1 MTIFGGSAEQPP
13 EGGELVP
20 ERRELETYAHIE
32 GLCGEEA
39 ALLAVPAHERDE
51 HQHDRLRA
59 ISAELDR
66 VWERMRERAD
76 RLGKAH
82 THDDAGA

>member
-13 EGGELVP
+13 EGEDLAHHRPDVELF
-20 ERRELETYAHIE
+20 AHIE

-39 ALLAVPAHERDE
+39 ALLATPASERDQ
-51 HQHDRLRA
+51 HQHRRLQE

-66 VWERMRERAD
+66 VWEKLRERAE
-76 RLGKAH
+76 RHGKRH
-82 THDDAGA
+82 EHEGADT